1 MEESACFAS
10 HDVKLT
16 YRENYWDS
24 PRLKRRFIRYLVQVF
39 GLDLSLWDKRGYWD
53 PGYRPF
59 SYFDGSE
66 LVANVCV
73 YSMDMTVRGKK
84 CRVAQL
90 SAVGTLEEYRRKG
103 LGTDLMARA
112 LDWAQNNHEFS
123 YLFADK
129 NAYGLYRECGFSP
142 TAEYKPCLAV
152 GGGAARADIVHL
164 DVERKDHLELI
175 YHLASA
181 RIPVS
186 DLLGVSNE
194 RLLMFWCLYALRNFV
209 YYVPK
214 LDVLVLYKRE
224 GDRVTIYDIVGT
236 SVPPFSEI
244 YPYICDE
251 QAETVDF
258 LFMVDKLNLTD
269 YDLVRT
275 DDNGTHVRGAFPL
288 GNTKFIFPITSQA

>member
-1 MEESACFAS
+1 M
-10 HDVKLT
+10 KLT

-24 PRLKRRFIRYLVQVF
+24 PRLKKRFIKYLAQVF
-39 GLDLSLWDKRGYWD
+39 GLDLSLWDRMGYWD
-53 PGYRPF
+53 PEYRPF

-66 LVANVCV
+66 LVSNACV

-84 CRVAQL
+84 CRVAQV
-90 SAVGTLEEYRRKG
+90 SAVGTLEKYRRKG

-112 LDWAQNNHEFS
+112 LDWVQKNHEFS

-129 NAYGLYRECGFSP
+129 NAYGLYRNCGFSL
-142 TAEYKPCLAV
+142 TAEHKPRLAV
-152 GGGAARADIVHL
+152 GGGEAGGDIIHL

-175 YHLASA
+175 HRLASV
-181 RIPVS
+181 RTPVS

-194 RLLMFWCLYALRNFV
+194 KLFMFWCLYALKNFV

-224 GDRVTIYDIVGT
+224 GGRVTIYDIVGA

-244 YPYICDE
+244 YRYICDE
-251 QAETVDF
+251 HIETVDF
-258 LFMVDKLNLTD
+258 LFMVDKLNLTG

-288 GNTKFIFPITSQA
+288 ADTKFIFPITAQA